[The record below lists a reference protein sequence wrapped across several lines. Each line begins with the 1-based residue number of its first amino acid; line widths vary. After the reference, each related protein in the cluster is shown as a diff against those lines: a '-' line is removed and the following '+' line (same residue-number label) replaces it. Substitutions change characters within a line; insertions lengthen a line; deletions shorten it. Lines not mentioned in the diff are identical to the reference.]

1 MAMHFH
7 KALIIHKDPI
17 TVDKQILA
25 EDAHSPR
32 EVYFCA
38 WNDPPL

>member
-1 MAMHFH
+1 MAMQLT
-7 KALIIHKDPI
+7 KASLIHKDPI
-17 TVDKQILA
+17 AVDKQIPTK
-25 EDAHSPR
+25 DAHSPR